1 MSVSLITC
9 CEKSTVYKLALE
21 IQQMNI
27 FKFMSIKLKLTLLT
41 LMMFIAL
48 VGSMSYSLLQMNKI
62 GIELVEIAEE
72 HIPMTNIV
80 AIITINQLEQ
90 AVNFERALRYGEEI
104 GREKGAEKHFK
115 EAIQHFND
123 LTDVIDEKVLIGEE
137 FAEKGL
143 QLAHTPEQVK
153 EYRHV
158 VEMLHLVETQHK
170 TYVQHA
176 IEVFDL
182 IREGHKHEAIV
193 KAELVE
199 AEEEELDHELEQLL
213 VELGGFTQRAATTA
227 ENDEKAA
234 FFTLSISTVVIGGI
248 SLTAS
253 YFMIVSMTEA
263 LTTAVQTARN
273 IATGD
278 LSKTIKIQSSG
289 ELGQLE
295 EALRDMRRNLQNM
308 VKDMNEASSQLVASS
323 KLLLSSTGRTSAGI
337 VEQKNQMLQV
347 SAAVNQMTASVL
359 EVAQTAEQTSNSA
372 QKANSEAVGGKT
384 VVQSTIES
392 IETLAQGV
400 ENASVAINQVGE
412 DSDII
417 GRVVDVI
424 KAIAEQTNL
433 LALNAAIE
441 AARAGEQG
449 RGFAVVADEV
459 RLLAQRTQESTAEIE
474 EMIAKLQNG
483 AKNAVEVMET
493 GRSQAQVSVDRAT
506 EAGES
511 LEIITANVNEI
522 NDMNTQIAYAAKEQ
536 SDVSEDINQN
546 ITKLNT
552 LSEENTLSVQEA
564 TQATE
569 TVSAMADRLQKIVK
583 KFIV

>member
-1 MSVSLITC
+1 
-9 CEKSTVYKLALE
+9 
-21 IQQMNI
+21 MNI

-193 KAELVE
+193 TAELVE

-234 FFTLSISTVVIGGI
+234 FFTLSILTVVIGGI

-253 YFMIVSMTEA
+253 YFMIVSITEA